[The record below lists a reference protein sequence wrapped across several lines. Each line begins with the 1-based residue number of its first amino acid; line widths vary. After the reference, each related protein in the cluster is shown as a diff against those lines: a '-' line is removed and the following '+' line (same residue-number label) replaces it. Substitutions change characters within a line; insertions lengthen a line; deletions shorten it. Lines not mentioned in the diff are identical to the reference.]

1 MSEIFAPSIEKVS
14 FPEGTTIIETR
25 YSLTHEY
32 AEFIREVLLETQWQR
47 ALFNTI
53 PANVPT
59 NLSAGWAGFFAVC
72 GVYSIIQ
79 IVPQ

>member
-1 MSEIFAPSIEKVS
+1 M
-14 FPEGTTIIETR
+14 
-25 YSLTHEY
+25 
-32 AEFIREVLLETQWQR
+32 LLETQWQG

-59 NLSAGWAGFFAVC
+59 NLSAGGAGFFTIC